1 MPPAVPSGAAHAAS
15 PVSLPEPPCQ
25 RPPAPSVDERQ
36 TCARHPEL
44 CPRRTRTPVESPRTT
59 PRSLFSFAPAPS
71 VHRPDAWRVADFFIA
86 GGPFEIMEVSHSRV
100 SKTAM
105 TVDHIR
111 SQFKRKGKEQLV
123 PLTVPD
129 RWPRL
134 PGIAY
139 EPRSTIRPLVISCGL
154 GQHGAP

>member
-86 GGPFEIMEVSHSRV
+86 GGPFEIIEVSHSRV
-100 SKTAM
+100 SKTP
-105 TVDHIR
+105 TV
-111 SQFKRKGKEQLV
+111 LN
-123 PLTVPD
+123 
-129 RWPRL
+129 
-134 PGIAY
+134 GIAPNQLDFASCNTHNCIHRY
-139 EPRSTIRPLVISCGL
+139 KRLTERAGRNDMVITADIDGL
-154 GQHGAP
+154 SPAGAARRL